1 MKRHSKHRYF
11 LVAVAFVA
19 IGATDLTAEE
29 PVEWCDTYEHWVAK
43 VGYQG
48 GVAGEDCPT
57 QGTCDTPPL
66 RDSWIPGDS
75 TPIVEISVKFN
86 IFCEDDGTDCAS
98 DEAGVYAQMTQLNLD
113 YEPHRIH
120 FTENTEYI
128 WDSTYRDLSS
138 ESEVEEM
145 KNTYADDPAH
155 QLNVYV
161 VNFGGA
167 PEGPSPGT
175 RTPSVT
181 RGVSS
186 STTTFSA

>member
-1 MKRHSKHRYF
+1 MKKDWKHRYF
-11 LVAVAFVA
+11 LAAVPVLV
-19 IGATDLTAEE
+19 IGAKHLMAQE
-29 PVEWCDTYEHWVAK
+29 PVEWCDTYEHWAAK

-48 GVAGEDCPT
+48 GVAGEECLT
-57 QGTCDTPPL
+57 QGTCDTPPV
-66 RDSWIPGDS
+66 RDSWIPSPS

-98 DEAGVYAQMTQLNLD
+98 NDEGVDDQMAQLNLD

-161 VNFGGA
+161 VNVGGGRQRDL
-167 PEGPSPGT
+167 PLGPGRP
-175 RTPSVT
+175 R
-181 RGVSS
+181 
-186 STTTFSA
+186 